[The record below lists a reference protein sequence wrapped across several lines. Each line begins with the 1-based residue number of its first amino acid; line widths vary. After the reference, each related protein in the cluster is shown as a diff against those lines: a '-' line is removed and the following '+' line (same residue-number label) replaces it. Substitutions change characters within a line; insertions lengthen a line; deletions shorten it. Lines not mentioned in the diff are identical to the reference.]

1 MSVYL
6 LNIALIFIW
15 AFFLL
20 KYKPSKNKKK
30 SILCDCLCSVGN
42 FIRTQRNDC
51 RSGYNRIPQKLLQDR
66 PHIMAQNF
74 CQCICLYRR
83 SGNKGPR
90 LCAFCKDI
98 SSFFHELPSVP
109 CIYSSSV
116 YDTDG
121 DMDLQEFFY
130 AVPQLYYFFDAV
142 LFVLCGYR
150 YKANNSNI
158 ACCFYRI

>member
-30 SILCDCLCSVGN
+30 AFCAIACVQWVIL
-42 FIRTQRNDC
+42 
-51 RSGYNRIPQKLLQDR
+51 SGLNRIPQKLLQDR